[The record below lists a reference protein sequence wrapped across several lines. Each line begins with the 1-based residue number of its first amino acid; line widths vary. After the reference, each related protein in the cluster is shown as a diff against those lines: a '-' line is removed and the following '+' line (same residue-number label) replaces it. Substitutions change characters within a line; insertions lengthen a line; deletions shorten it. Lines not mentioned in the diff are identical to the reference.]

1 MLVVILIQ
9 VAIAIALSVTVVV
22 MLKRFAQVDDDI
34 ELILSNDSDIKS
46 RLDAHY
52 QDICRIEKAVDDV
65 DPRKTSADQQAEE
78 AVEST
83 TKRASR
89 VDYKERL
96 KKYYKY
102 RRQGMTAEQA
112 AFAVKIKKQTAYNYE
127 RMYKEK
133 YRLQ

>member
-9 VAIAIALSVTVVV
+9 VAIAIALSITVVV

-34 ELILSNDSDIKS
+34 ELVLSNYSKNKS

-52 QDICRIEKAVDDV
+52 QDICRIEKAVYDLDS
-65 DPRKTSADQQAEE
+65 RKTSADQQVEE
-78 AVEST
+78 TVESI

-102 RRQGMTAEQA
+102 RRQGMTVEQA

-127 RMYKEK
+127 RMCKEK
-133 YRLQ
+133 YRLK